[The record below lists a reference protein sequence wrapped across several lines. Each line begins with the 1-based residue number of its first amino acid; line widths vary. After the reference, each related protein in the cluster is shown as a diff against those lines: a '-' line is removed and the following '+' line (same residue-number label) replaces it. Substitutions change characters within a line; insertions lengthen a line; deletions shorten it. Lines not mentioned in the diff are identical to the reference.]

1 MKIEPE
7 KKVRLVR
14 EWKQNSKIALKIED
28 FSENTGFISDGEFLY
43 LRMLQITS
51 DFKVLYLY
59 ISTKV

>member
-1 MKIEPE
+1 MKIKPE
-7 KKVRLVR
+7 KKVRLVQ
-14 EWKQNSKIALKIED
+14 EWKQNSKIASKLED
-28 FSENTGFISDGEFLY
+28 FIENTGFISDGEFFY